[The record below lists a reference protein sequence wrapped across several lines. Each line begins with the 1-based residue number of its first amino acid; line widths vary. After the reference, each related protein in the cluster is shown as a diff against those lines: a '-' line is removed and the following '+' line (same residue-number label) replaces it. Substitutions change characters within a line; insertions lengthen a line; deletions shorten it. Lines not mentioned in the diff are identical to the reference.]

1 MLCYVGLPPLPAAT
15 FPPSRFLPVLY
26 EPGGERGWE
35 DADECVS
42 GNIFMF
48 TSQKEKKEKT
58 FKSTVLLTCQGSAVK
73 INKQKIT

>member
-35 DADECVS
+35 DGRMGGWEDVDECVS
-42 GNIFMF
+42 GNILYVHL
-48 TSQKEKKEKT
+48 SGKKKKEKT
-58 FKSTVLLTCQGSAVK
+58 FKSTALPSS
-73 INKQKIT
+73 